1 MNKPN
6 NPPLVFNLDALF
18 EEANTPTSSLA
29 PKLVRLLNAEA
40 GALEYRQFPD
50 GESYLRLLSQAAG
63 RDCLLVCSLYN
74 PNPRFLPLIFV
85 AETLKELGAKRVAL
99 VAPYL
104 GYMRQDKRFKTG
116 ESITSRHF
124 ASLISRSFDFLITAD
139 PHLHRYQSLDEIY
152 GIPSRVMSSVSSI
165 AQWLEENTTKPL
177 LLGPDSESEQW
188 VAEVAELAK
197 APFEILEKVRSGDLD
212 VAVSV
217 PQVDAYKE
225 HTPVLIDDIISSGRT
240 LLSTLEHLK
249 KAGMKPAV
257 CIGTHGLFAAK
268 AWELLKESHTKAVI
282 TSNSVPHPSNALD
295 LSPTLAKGL
304 QEWLATS

>member
-1 MNKPN
+1 MSKATIKAYNSNVVIWYGEGDDRIYAPITCTGDEPKY
-6 NPPLVFNLDALF
+6 PLNSDYSDDEAMTNGYELANYLTSLND
-18 EEANTPTSSLA
+18 EEL
-29 PKLVRLLNAEA
+29 
-40 GALEYRQFPD
+40 
-50 GESYLRLLSQAAG
+50 
-63 RDCLLVCSLYN
+63 
-74 PNPRFLPLIFV
+74 
-85 AETLKELGAKRVAL
+85 
-99 VAPYL
+99 
-104 GYMRQDKRFKTG
+104 
-116 ESITSRHF
+116 
-124 ASLISRSFDFLITAD
+124 
-139 PHLHRYQSLDEIY
+139 
-152 GIPSRVMSSVSSI
+152 

-197 APFEILEKVRSGDLD
+197 APFEILKKVRSGDLN

-257 CIGTHGLFAAK
+257 CIGTHGLFATK

-295 LSPTLAKGL
+295 LSSTLAKGL